1 MKHYALTGGI
11 GSGKSTVLKLFNE
24 LGVPNFAADDS
35 AKKAMEQDASIQ
47 QQIVKIFGEASY
59 IKGKLNRSFIAQK
72 VFGNQEKLQQLN
84 AVVHPAARA
93 AYVNWQQKQ
102 DAPYTIY
109 EFPLVFEL
117 GEQDRFD
124 GVILVVSPESLRIQR
139 VKKRDNIS
147 ENAIGK
153 RIIHQWT
160 DEQKQPLADMVI
172 HNDIMDET
180 VSQVHKLHLQLMHT

>member
-24 LGVPNFAADDS
+24 LGVPTFAADDS
-35 AKKAMEQDASIQ
+35 AKKAMEEDASIQ
-47 QQIVKIFGEASY
+47 QRIVEIFGKASY

-93 AYVNWQQKQ
+93 AYVNWQQQQ

-124 GVILVVSPESLRIQR
+124 GVILVVSSESLRIQR

-147 ENAIGK
+147 EDAVRK
-153 RIIHQWT
+153 RIMHQWT

-172 HNDIMDET
+172 HNNIMDET
-180 VSQVHKLHLQLMHT
+180 VSQVHKLHLQLMHS

>member
-24 LGVPNFAADDS
+24 LGVPTFAADDS

-47 QQIVKIFGEASY
+47 QQIIEIFGEASY

-124 GVILVVSPESLRIQR
+124 GVILVVSSESLRIQR

-147 ENAIGK
+147 EDAIRK
-153 RIIHQWT
+153 RIMHQWT
-160 DEQKQPLADMVI
+160 DEQKKPLADMVI
-172 HNDIMDET
+172 HNDIIDET

>member
-24 LGVPNFAADDS
+24 LGVPTFAADDS

-47 QQIVKIFGEASY
+47 QRIVEIFGEASY
-59 IKGKLNRSFIAQK
+59 IKGNLNRSFIAQK

-93 AYVNWQQKQ
+93 AYLNWQQKQ

-109 EFPLVFEL
+109 EFPIVFEL

-124 GVILVVSPESLRIQR
+124 GVILVVSSESLRIQR
-139 VKKRDNIS
+139 LKKRDNIS
-147 ENAIGK
+147 DDAIRK
-153 RIIHQWT
+153 RMMHQWT

>member
-24 LGVPNFAADDS
+24 LGVPTFAADDS

-47 QQIVKIFGEASY
+47 QQIVEIFGEASY

-124 GVILVVSPESLRIQR
+124 GVILVVSSESLRIQR

-147 ENAIGK
+147 EDAIRK
-153 RIIHQWT
+153 RIMHQWT

-172 HNDIMDET
+172 HNDIIDET